1 MTSQE
6 EDNGELRI
14 LDISGLN
21 FDSSSEESSVRVKK
35 LVTQLTEACE
45 GPGFFLLKVGPD
57 FGQLCVKMLEAA
69 KEVFPLPDQEKAR
82 LVNDGSSQMHYQ
94 GDFFPLWKTNKNWF
108 TVVEN

>member
-21 FDSSSEESSVRVKK
+21 FDSSEDDTAVRVKK

-57 FGQLCVKMLEAA
+57 FGELCVKMLEAA
-69 KEVFPLPDQEKAR
+69 KEIFPLPDHEKAR

-94 GDFFPLWKTNKNWF
+94 GDFFFSPLMKN
-108 TVVEN
+108 